1 MSHFS
6 QLLGG
11 LGATFQP
18 LHLMLLVIGV
28 IVGVIAGALPGIS
41 FVNAMAMSLPF
52 TYFITPIASMMFLA
66 GIYIGGA
73 FGGSLCSILLN
84 IPGDPDA
91 LPACWDGYPLSKK
104 KGPLRALSI
113 SITAGFVGGMTS
125 ALILAFGAPPFA
137 KFALRFDQPEFFAA
151 TFLGLVSVLALSK
164 ANLIV
169 SFMSLFIGLA
179 IGAVGSDPLYGVNRL
194 TFDLRMFESGI
205 DFVVVMIGLYAI
217 GEVIATIAARSV
229 DFQVKEKAAMKM
241 LGLRDLWALRAP
253 LLRGTFIGSV
263 IGIVPGAGATVG
275 ALVAYGIEK
284 QANPRGNEFGTGIE
298 AGLAAPESSKS
309 ATTGT
314 AMIPMLTL
322 GIPGSSASA
331 IMLAA
336 LMLKGVQPG
345 PLLFNKDPAL
355 IYAIFAAFLIGNLL
369 MVAVSIVVAKFFGRL
384 MSADPA
390 IIGSFIV
397 VFSLVGAYAIRN
409 NMADVYLCIGFG
421 VAGYLCQRLNFPT
434 APLVLGVIL
443 GPLAERY
450 FMTSMAN
457 YDDNLLI
464 FVQRPISCTLMIGAV
479 IFMVWAL
486 FPGLTEKASAGIRR
500 LVGRGGGNG
509 AKPTQAV

>member
-1 MSHFS
+1 MSSTH
-6 QLLGG
+6 LLLNGFG
-11 LGATFQP
+11 SVFEP
-18 LHLMLLVIGV
+18 FHLFLLVVGV
-28 IVGVIAGALPGIS
+28 FIGVIAGALPGIS

-52 TYFITPIASMMFLA
+52 AYFMTSIAAMMFLA

-113 SITAGFVGGMTS
+113 SITAGFVGGMIS

-137 KFALRFDQPEFFAA
+137 RFALRFDQPEFFAA

-164 ANLIV
+164 ANLVV
-169 SFMSLFIGLA
+169 SFMSLFIGLVL
-179 IGAVGSDPLYGVNRL
+179 GSVGSDALYGVNRL
-194 TFDLRMFESGI
+194 TFELRMFESGV

-217 GEVIATIAARSV
+217 GEVISTIAARGT
-229 DFQVKEKAAMKM
+229 DFIVKEKAAMGM
-241 LGLRDLWALRAP
+241 LGFRDLWALRAP
-253 LLRGTFIGSV
+253 LLRGTFLGSV
-263 IGIVPGAGATVG
+263 IGIIPGAGATVG

-284 QANPRGNEFGTGIE
+284 QANPRGDEFGTGIE
-298 AGLAAPESSKS
+298 AGLAAPEASKS

-314 AMIPMLTL
+314 ALIPMLTL

-345 PLLFNKDPAL
+345 PLLFTKDPAL
-355 IYAIFAAFLIGNLL
+355 IYAIFAAFLVGNII
-369 MVAVSIVVAKFFGRL
+369 MVGVSILVSKFFGKL

-390 IIGSFIV
+390 IISAFIV
-397 VFSLVGAYAIRN
+397 VFSLVGAYALRN
-409 NMADVYLCIGFG
+409 NMADVYICVAFG
-421 VAGYLCQRLNFPT
+421 VAGYVCKLLDFPT

-464 FVQRPISCTLMIGAV
+464 FIQRPISATLMTGALV
-479 IFMVWAL
+479 FIAWAL
-486 FPGLTEKASAGIRR
+486 FPGLTTWASNTISRLIRR
-500 LVGRGGGNG
+500 RSKK
-509 AKPTQAV
+509 A

>member
-1 MSHFS
+1 MDSLSH
-6 QLLGG
+6 LLQGF
-11 LGATFQP
+11 GATFQW
-18 LHLMLLVIGV
+18 LHLFLLVVGV
-28 IVGVIAGALPGIS
+28 IIGVIAGALPGIS

-52 TYFITPIASMMFLA
+52 TYHLSPIASMMFLA

-73 FGGSLCSILLN
+73 FGGSICSVLLN
-84 IPGDPDA
+84 VPGDPDA
-91 LPACWDGYPLSKK
+91 LPACWDGYPLTKK
-104 KGPLRALSI
+104 KGALRALSI

-164 ANLIV
+164 ANLVV
-169 SFMSLFIGLA
+169 SLMSLFIGLA
-179 IGAVGSDPLYGVNRL
+179 IGSVGADPLYGVNRL
-194 TFDLRMFESGI
+194 TFGMPLLESGV

-217 GEVIATIAARSV
+217 GEVVSSMAAVNSSTV
-229 DFQVKEKAAMKM
+229 VKDKAAMRM
-241 LGLRDLWALRAP
+241 LGLRDLWELRAP
-253 LLRGTFIGSV
+253 LLRGTAIGSL

-284 QANPRGNEFGTGIE
+284 QANPRGNEFGTGVE
-298 AGLAAPESSKS
+298 AGLAAPEASKS

-345 PLLFNKDPAL
+345 PLLFTKDPTL
-355 IYAIFAAFLIGNLL
+355 IYAIFAAFLVGNVL
-369 MVAVSIVVAKFFGRL
+369 MVGISILVAKFFGKL
-384 MSADPA
+384 MSADA
-390 IIGSFIV
+390 SIIGAFIV
-397 VFSLVGAYAIRN
+397 VFSLVGAYAVRN
-409 NMADVYLCIGFG
+409 NMADVYLCIAFG
-421 VAGYLCQRLNFPT
+421 VAGFVCNRLNFPT

-457 YDDNLLI
+457 YDDNMWV
-464 FVQRPISCTLMIGAV
+464 FFQRPISCTIMIGAMLF
-479 IFMVWAL
+479 ITWAL
-486 FPGLTEKASAGIRR
+486 FPGLTRRISAMFRRRPASAP
-500 LVGRGGGNG
+500 
-509 AKPTQAV
+509 AA

>member
-1 MSHFS
+1 MDTISH
-6 QLLGG
+6 LLQGF
-11 LGATFQP
+11 GATFQWF
-18 LHLMLLVIGV
+18 HLFLLVVGV
-28 IVGVIAGALPGIS
+28 IIGVIAGALPGIS

-52 TYFITPIASMMFLA
+52 TYHLTPIASMMFLA

-73 FGGSLCSILLN
+73 FGGSICSVLLN
-84 IPGDPDA
+84 VPGDPDA
-91 LPACWDGYPLSKK
+91 LPACWDGYPLTRK
-104 KGPLRALSI
+104 KGALRALSI

-164 ANLIV
+164 ANLVV
-169 SFMSLFIGLA
+169 SLMSLFIGLA
-179 IGAVGSDPLYGVNRL
+179 IGAVGADPLYGVNRL
-194 TFDLRMFESGI
+194 TFGLPLLESGV

-217 GEVIATIAARSV
+217 GEVVSSMAAVNANTI
-229 DFQVKEKAAMKM
+229 VKDKAEMRM
-241 LGLRDLWALRAP
+241 LGLRDLWKLRAP
-253 LLRGTFIGSV
+253 LLRGTTIGSL

-284 QANPRGNEFGTGIE
+284 QANPRGAEFGTGVE
-298 AGLAAPESSKS
+298 DGLAAPEASKS

-345 PLLFNKDPAL
+345 PLLFTKDPAL
-355 IYAIFAAFLIGNLL
+355 IYAIFAAFLVGNVL
-369 MVAVSIVVAKFFGRL
+369 MVGISILVAKFFGKL
-384 MSADPA
+384 MSADA
-390 IIGSFIV
+390 SIIGAFIV
-397 VFSLVGAYAIRN
+397 VFSLVGAYAVRN
-409 NMADVYLCIGFG
+409 NMADVYLCIAFGIVGF
-421 VAGYLCQRLNFPT
+421 ACNRLNFPT

-457 YDDNLLI
+457 YDDNYWI
-464 FVQRPISCTLMIGAV
+464 FFQRPISCTIMIGAMLF
-479 IFMVWAL
+479 ITWAL
-486 FPGLTEKASAGIRR
+486 FPGLTKKVSGLFRRRSAP
-500 LVGRGGGNG
+500 VV
-509 AKPTQAV
+509 P

>member
-1 MSHFS
+1 MEHFFPV
-6 QLLGG
+6 LTG
-11 LGATFQP
+11 LTSAFQP
-18 LHLMLLVIGV
+18 FHIFLLVVGTF
-28 IVGVIAGALPGIS
+28 VGVLAGALPGIS

-52 TYFITPIASMMFLA
+52 TYFISPIASMMFLS

-91 LPACWDGYPLSKK
+91 LPACWDGYPLSQK
-104 KGPLRALSI
+104 KGALRALSI
-113 SITAGFVGGMTS
+113 SITAGFVGGLVS
-125 ALILAFGAPPFA
+125 ALILSFGAPPFA
-137 KFALRFDQPEFFAA
+137 RFALRFDQPEFFAA

-169 SFMSLFIGLA
+169 SLLSLFLGLTIGS
-179 IGAVGSDPLYGVNRL
+179 VGSDALYGVNRL
-194 TFDLRMFESGI
+194 TFGLPMLESGI

-217 GEVIATIAARSV
+217 SEVIGSIAARASDLIV
-229 DFQVKEKAAMKM
+229 RDKAQMKM
-241 LGLRDLWALRAP
+241 LGFRDLWALRAP
-253 LLRGTFIGSV
+253 LLRGTFIGSL

-284 QANPRGNEFGTGIE
+284 QANPRGDEFGTGVE
-298 AGLAAPESSKS
+298 AGLAAPEASKS

-345 PLLFNKDPAL
+345 PLLFTKDPSL
-355 IYAIFAAFLIGNLL
+355 VYAIFGAFLVGNFL
-369 MVAVSIVVAKFFGRL
+369 MVGVSIIVARFFGRL

-390 IIGSFIV
+390 IIGAFIV

-421 VAGYLCQRLNFPT
+421 LVGYLCKLLDFPT

-464 FVQRPISCTLMIGAV
+464 FFQRPIACSLMAGSFVFV
-479 IFMVWAL
+479 IWAL
-486 FPGLTEKASAGIRR
+486 FPGLSSGVARQFRR
-500 LVGRGGGNG
+500 LFARKSVPG
-509 AKPTQAV
+509 AA

>member
-1 MSHFS
+1 MDNFA
-6 QLLGG
+6 QLVAG
-11 LGATFQP
+11 LGTAFQP
-18 LHLMLLVIGV
+18 FHLLLLVIGTV
-28 IVGVIAGALPGIS
+28 VGVLAGALPGIS

-52 TYFITPIASMMFLA
+52 TYFISPTASMMFLA

-91 LPACWDGYPLSKK
+91 LPACWDGYPLAQK
-104 KGPLRALSI
+104 KGALRALSI
-113 SITAGFVGGMTS
+113 SITAGFVGGLVS
-125 ALILAFGAPPFA
+125 ALILCFGAPPFA
-137 KFALRFDQPEFFAA
+137 RFALRFDQPEFFAA

-169 SFMSLFIGLA
+169 SLMSLFLGLA
-179 IGAVGSDPLYGVNRL
+179 IGSVGSDALYGVNRL
-194 TFDLRMFESGI
+194 TFGLPMLESGV

-217 GEVIATIAARSV
+217 AEVIASIAARNTDLTV
-229 DFQVKEKAAMKM
+229 RDEARMQM
-241 LGLRDLWALRAP
+241 LGLRDLWAMRVP
-253 LLRGTFIGSV
+253 LLRGTAIGSL

-284 QANPRGNEFGTGIE
+284 QANPRGHEFGTGVE
-298 AGLAAPESSKS
+298 AGLAAPEASKS

-345 PLLFNKDPAL
+345 PLLFSKDPSL
-355 IYAIFAAFLIGNLL
+355 VYAIFAAFLVGNFL
-369 MVAVSIVVAKFFGRL
+369 MVGISIVVARFFGRL

-390 IIGSFIV
+390 IIGAFIV
-397 VFSLVGAYAIRN
+397 VFSLVGAFAIRN
-409 NMADVYLCIGFG
+409 NMADVYLCIAFG
-421 VAGYLCQRLNFPT
+421 IVGYGCKLLEFPT

-464 FVQRPISCTLMIGAV
+464 FFQRPIACTLMLGAFV
-479 IFMVWAL
+479 FVVWAL
-486 FPGLTEKASAGIRR
+486 FPGLSARVGAVFRR
-500 LVGRGGGNG
+500 WLGRRSPVG
-509 AKPTQAV
+509 AH

>member
-1 MSHFS
+1 MDLLASVFS
-6 QLLGG
+6 G
-11 LGATFQP
+11 LASAIEPF
-18 LHLMLLVIGV
+18 HLFLLVVGTFIGV
-28 IVGVIAGALPGIS
+28 LAGALPGIS

-52 TYFITPIASMMFLA
+52 TYFISPVASMMFLS

-91 LPACWDGYPLSKK
+91 LPACWDGYPLSQK
-104 KGPLRALSI
+104 KGALRALSI
-113 SITAGFVGGMTS
+113 SITAGFVGGMFS
-125 ALILAFGAPPFA
+125 ALILSFGAPPFA
-137 KFALRFDQPEFFAA
+137 RFALRFDQPEFFAA

-164 ANLIV
+164 ANLAV
-169 SFMSLFIGLA
+169 SLLSLFLGLA
-179 IGAVGSDPLYGVNRL
+179 IGSVGSDALYGVNRL
-194 TFDLRMFESGI
+194 TFGLPMLESGV

-217 GEVIATIAARSV
+217 SEVIGSIASRSTDLTV
-229 DFQVKEKAAMKM
+229 RDKANMKM
-241 LGLRDLWALRAP
+241 LGFRDLWALRVP
-253 LLRGTFIGSV
+253 LFRGTFIGSL

-284 QANPRGNEFGTGIE
+284 QANPRGNEFGTGVE
-298 AGLAAPESSKS
+298 AGLAAPEASKS

-345 PLLFNKDPAL
+345 PLLFTKDPNL
-355 IYAIFAAFLIGNLL
+355 IYSIFGAFLIGNIL
-369 MVAVSIVVAKFFGRL
+369 MVGVSIIVARFFGRL

-390 IIGSFIV
+390 IIGAFIV

-409 NMADVYLCIGFG
+409 NMADVYLCLGFG
-421 VAGYLCQRLNFPT
+421 LVGYICKLLDFPT

-457 YDDNLLI
+457 YDDNMLV
-464 FVQRPISCTLMIGAV
+464 FFQRPISCTLMLGAF
-479 IFMVWAL
+479 IFVAWAL
-486 FPGLTEKASAGIRR
+486 FPGLSAVVGQQLGKLFGRRKVTAS
-500 LVGRGGGNG
+500 
-509 AKPTQAV
+509 

>member
-1 MSHFS
+1 MSTFS

-11 LGATFQP
+11 FGAVFQP
-18 LHLMLLVIGV
+18 LHLFLIVVGV
-28 IVGVIAGALPGIS
+28 FIGVIAGALPGIS

-52 TYFITPIASMMFLA
+52 AYFMTSIAAMMFLT

-91 LPACWDGYPLSKK
+91 LPACWDGYPLSQK

-113 SITAGFVGGMTS
+113 SITAGFVGGIAS

-137 KFALRFDQPEFFAA
+137 RFALRFDQPEFFAA

-169 SFMSLFIGLA
+169 SFTSLFIGLA
-179 IGAVGSDPLYGVNRL
+179 LGAVGADPLYGVNRL
-194 TFDLRMFESGI
+194 TFNRPMLESGV

-217 GEVIATIAARSV
+217 GEVIGSIAARGT
-229 DFQVKEKAAMKM
+229 DYNVKQKAAMGM
-241 LGLRDLWALRAP
+241 LPLRDLWALRAP
-253 LLRGTFIGSV
+253 LFRGTAIGAL
-263 IGIVPGAGATVG
+263 IGIIPGAGATVG

-284 QANPRGNEFGTGIE
+284 QANPRGDEFGTGIE
-298 AGLAAPESSKS
+298 AGLAAPEASKS

-345 PLLFNKDPAL
+345 PLLFTKDPSL
-355 IYAIFAAFLIGNLL
+355 IYGIFAAFLVGNVL
-369 MVAVSIVVAKFFGRL
+369 MVGVSILVAKFFGKL

-390 IIGSFIV
+390 IISAFIV

-409 NMADVYLCIGFG
+409 NMADVYLCIAFG
-421 VAGYLCQRLNFPT
+421 VAGYVCKLLDFPT

-450 FMTSMAN
+450 FLTSMAN
-457 YDDNLLI
+457 YDDNVLVFL
-464 FVQRPISCTLMIGAV
+464 QRPISGTLMFAALVFI
-479 IFMVWAL
+479 IWAL
-486 FPGLTEKASAGIRR
+486 FPGLTARVSEAVKR
-500 LVGRGGGNG
+500 LFRQQRAPRNV
-509 AKPTQAV
+509 